1 LLASG
6 LQEEE
11 SMDILNAKDLLMEL
25 SDPSDSDSTILVSE
39 RTAQKRA
46 KVSLQAAAT
55 VAQQRR
61 ADHNRVVL
69 QVRGQEQRFAS
80 SQPSSGNVTPDLVA
94 YQELSEDE
102 LHEDEDKVPSSTA
115 SKSLSPPSSV
125 TEDDS
130 DIESLHSF
138 HYSPKAVDMP
148 SVLRLS
154 KRLFQLQGFKKS
166 DVSRHLSKKYV
177 LLP

>member
-1 LLASG
+1 LC
-6 LQEEE
+6 
-11 SMDILNAKDLLMEL
+11 AKDLMMEL

-61 ADHNRVVL
+61 ADHNRIVL
-69 QVRGQEQRFAS
+69 QVKGSDRLKPES
-80 SQPSSGNVTPDLVA
+80 PPPSSGNVTPELVA

-102 LHEDEDKVPSSTA
+102 AHEEDDKLVSTA
-115 SKSLSPPSSV
+115 SKSLSPPSSI

-154 KRLFQLQGFKKS
+154 KRLFELQGFKKS
-166 DVSRHLSKKYV
+166 DVSRHLSKK
-177 LLP
+177 